1 METPL
6 TLSKRKDLVRELKRL
21 LTRFRTGR
29 FWDDLWYYLD
39 EEPFLGCKT
48 YTEFIQRKSKLGDEE
63 YVRMNSII
71 SKLGFEETDIVN
83 LLVQTRIDK
92 FDYQDVYSKI
102 NNLKETRDNK
112 GQFVDKWATYG
123 GCHNKIRYP
132 SKKRSKRV
140 WKKFYEMFPKQAE
153 LDHWNGESS
162 DKMK

>member
-1 METPL
+1 MEYL
-6 TLSKRKDLVRELKRL
+6 LSSSKRKDLVRELKRL

-39 EEPFLGCKT
+39 EDPFRGCKT
-48 YTEFIQRKSKLGDEE
+48 YTEFIQIKSKLGDKECA
-63 YVRMNSII
+63 RMNSII
-71 SKLGFEETDIVN
+71 SQLGFEEVDIVN

-92 FDYQDVYSKI
+92 FDYQEIYSKT

-112 GQFVDKWATYG
+112 GQFVDKWAYYG

-140 WKKFYEMFPKQAE
+140 WRKFYEMFPKQAE
-153 LDHWNGESS
+153 LDNWDGVKS

>member
-1 METPL
+1 M
-6 TLSKRKDLVRELKRL
+6 
-21 LTRFRTGR
+21 
-29 FWDDLWYYLD
+29 
-39 EEPFLGCKT
+39 
-48 YTEFIQRKSKLGDEE
+48 
-63 YVRMNSII
+63 
-71 SKLGFEETDIVN
+71 GFEEIDIVN

-153 LDHWNGESS
+153 LDHLEWRIVR
-162 DKMK
+162 